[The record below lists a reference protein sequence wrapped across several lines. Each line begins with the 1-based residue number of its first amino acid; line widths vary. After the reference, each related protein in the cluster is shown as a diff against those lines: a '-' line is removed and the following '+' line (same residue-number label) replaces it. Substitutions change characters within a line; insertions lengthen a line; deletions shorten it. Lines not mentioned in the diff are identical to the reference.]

1 MNTYRQHYKTARPKV
16 WTPLSILVLLL
27 CFVVLPSLAHL
38 L

>member
-1 MNTYRQHYKTARPKV
+1 MSTYRQHYKTVHPKV

-27 CFVVLPSLAHL
+27 CFVVAPSLAYL